1 MITIDGLTKAQT
13 KLLDTMWSIDG
24 YDDYLKWKS
33 ELSESKQLEV
43 ELLEEMLMLADID
56 DIEDVSQARNILAN
70 F

>member
-13 KLLDTMWSIDG
+13 KLLDTMWSIDD

-56 DIEDVSQARNILAN
+56 DIEDVSQARNILAK

>member
-1 MITIDGLTKAQT
+1 
-13 KLLDTMWSIDG
+13 MWSIDG

-56 DIEDVSQARNILAN
+56 DIEDVSQARNILAK